1 MKLDA
6 WIKLLVGLGWVGL
19 AGSQIG
25 GWVGWDTKVLVIA
38 KNKCQLAFSLLGPWV
53 VYVLVPQSCIFKNDK
68 SKRYLLKYLPLILFC
83 WRLRNLNVFCVAQGL
98 KDKYVYIELDKR
110 SLLFLDKEQMS
121 SISGFCNV
129 HRWIYINHSKILK
142 LSTPRLLW
150 SHACKNKVRKL

>member
-6 WIKLLVGLGWVGL
+6 WIKLLVGLGWVGWESNWWL
-19 AGSQIG
+19 DWLGHQSACHSKEQVPVGFQFIRPLGGICIG
-25 GWVGWDTKVLVIA
+25 PSKLYFLKAQEQKILVAIPTP
-38 KNKCQLAFSLLGPWV
+38 NFILLETP
-53 VYVLVPQSCIFKNDK
+53 K
-68 SKRYLLKYLPLILFC
+68 SK
-83 WRLRNLNVFCVAQGL
+83 CVLGSTRIKGQ
-98 KDKYVYIELDKR
+98 VYIELDKR